1 MFRDAQEEL
10 KRLEEQL
17 LAEEP
22 EEKEEAQPREA
33 EPEETLTEDDLDQI
47 RILLKD
53 PEPACEVRNF
63 ANQYGAEADA
73 EEEDEPEETAKDAGR
88 LRSVGIIALTALV
101 LLGVVVTVAWWL
113 SSAGGLG

>member
-22 EEKEEAQPREA
+22 EEKEEALPREA

-47 RILLKD
+47 RMLLN

-73 EEEDEPEETAKDAGR
+73 EEEDEPDETAKDAGR
-88 LRSVGIIALTALV
+88 LRSVGVIALTALV
-101 LLGVVVTVAWWL
+101 LLGVVVTVTWWF